1 MWQTLRAVLGEAWQQ
16 FVFQVMHVLPNVLA
30 SVLVLAI
37 GLVFAFVAGRVSL
50 RLLSAAQ
57 VDRGAARLGILSP
70 LERLGV
76 SSVAHLLARFLTW
89 SIVLLAL
96 VAALFSLDPRLG
108 SELVSRFLLYLPHL
122 IVAAVLLLVGVLL
135 SRFLARSV
143 LIWAV
148 NHEVRWARPLSSAT
162 RLGIL
167 LVTVAVALEQ
177 TGIHQLTILI
187 AFAILFGGV
196 TLALA
201 LAVGLGS
208 QDIVRRWLT
217 KHIEGGENDKRDE
230 EIRHW

>member
-16 FVFQVMHVLPNVLA
+16 FVVQVMHVLPNVLA
-30 SVLVLAI
+30 SLLVLAI
-37 GLVFAFVAGRVSL
+37 GIVLAFVASRVSL
-50 RLLSAAQ
+50 WLLSAAQ

-76 SSVAHLLARFLTW
+76 SSVARLLARLLAW
-89 SIVLLAL
+89 GIVLLAF
-96 VAALFSLDPRLG
+96 VAALFSLDPRLA

-122 IVAAVLLLVGVLL
+122 IVAVALLLVGVLL
-135 SRFLARSV
+135 SRFFARSV

-148 NHEVRWARPLSSAT
+148 NHEVRGARLLSGAT
-162 RLGIL
+162 RVGIL
-167 LVTVAVALEQ
+167 LVSVAVAVEQ
-177 TGIHQLTILI
+177 TGIGQLTIVI
-187 AFAILFGGV
+187 AFAILFGGI

-208 QDIVRRWLT
+208 QDIVRRWLAR
-217 KHIEGGENDKRDE
+217 HIEGGENHTRDE

>member
-1 MWQTLRAVLGEAWQQ
+1 
-16 FVFQVMHVLPNVLA
+16 
-30 SVLVLAI
+30 
-37 GLVFAFVAGRVSL
+37 
-50 RLLSAAQ
+50 
-57 VDRGAARLGILSP
+57 
-70 LERLGV
+70 
-76 SSVAHLLARFLTW
+76 
-89 SIVLLAL
+89 
-96 VAALFSLDPRLG
+96 
-108 SELVSRFLLYLPHL
+108 
-122 IVAAVLLLVGVLL
+122 VAAVLLLVGVLL